1 MPRIVPPFVDPGLDC
16 CRHWSDFAPS
26 QQLAQSVAM
35 ARRALSATQ
44 VAALQQEGTHWVDRN
59 LALQIKP
66 QGARSWLFRYAGS
79 GWALPAM
86 CR

>member
-1 MPRIVPPFVDPGLDC
+1 
-16 CRHWSDFAPS
+16 
-26 QQLAQSVAM
+26 M

-59 LALQIKP
+59 LALQIRP
-66 QGARSWLFRYAGS
+66 QGRGSWLFRYERSGKTTGL
-79 GWALPAM
+79 GWAPPAM